1 MQQNPNVFIIAGATA
16 TGKTALAVQLASEFA
31 TEIISA
37 DSRQCFREL
46 SIGVARPTE
55 IELATVPHHFIAT
68 QSITDPSNAGLF
80 EQMAL
85 QKVSE
90 IFTNHSTVIMCGG
103 TGLYIKAFME
113 GIDPMPEVP
122 VSVREA
128 IEQEYQAK
136 GLIWLQRELQ
146 HRDAAFW
153 QQAEQQNPR
162 RLQRALEVLQA
173 TGKSILAFRNATPAK
188 RSFAITPLVV
198 TVPPEVLRKRINERV
213 EAMMQQGLLEEVK
226 SVFDFRHLPA
236 LQTVGYRELI
246 NHLEG
251 RSSLD
256 ESIQQIKTNTW
267 QYARRQITWFK
278 KQPGFLHIP
287 ANEISIKKIQSIG

>member
-1 MQQNPNVFIIAGATA
+1 MQSTPRVIIIAGATA
-16 TGKTALAVQLASEFA
+16 TGKTALSIRLAQQLS

-55 IELATVPHHFIAT
+55 EELHTVPHHFIAS
-68 QSITDPSNAGLF
+68 QSITEPSNAGLF

-85 QKVSE
+85 QKVADL
-90 IFTNHSTVIMCGG
+90 FTTHHSVIMCGG

-122 VSVREA
+122 DTVREA
-128 IEQEYQAK
+128 IEAAYQQK

-146 HRDAAFW
+146 HRDPAFW

-162 RLQRALEVLQA
+162 RLQRALEVLNA
-173 TGKSILAFRNATPAK
+173 TGRSILSFRNATPAK
-188 RSFAITPLVV
+188 RAFTMLPIVV
-198 TVPPEVLRKRINERV
+198 TMPAAELRQRIDMRV
-213 EAMMQQGLLEEVK
+213 DTMMQQGLLEEVK
-226 SVFDFRHLPA
+226 NLLEYKQLPA

-246 NHLEG
+246 DHLLG
-251 RSSLD
+251 KCSLD
-256 ESIQQIKTNTW
+256 ESIQKIKTNTW

-278 KQPGFLHIP
+278 KQPGFLQLHP
-287 ANEISIKKIQSIG
+287 EEITLERIQQMG